1 VKESPDAEA
10 TADTA
15 WLLYDTALLQSGFQQ
30 DDVDAFASRM
40 YRTMKGA
47 LKLDS
52 LELEE
57 EIEVRE
63 RRVGGGRER
72 GKVEL
77 FGSGVITEG
86 LLFGLGCVGPG
97 PLTAIRSPSFD
108 LPVVPSA
115 KNHSCAP

>member
-1 VKESPDAEA
+1 MFVCLSLTAPAPPSLGPQVTESPDAEA

-57 EIEVRE
+57 EIEVRG
-63 RRVGGGRER
+63 RRAGGGRE
-72 GKVEL
+72 GKGRA
-77 FGSGVITEG
+77 FW
-86 LLFGLGCVGPG
+86 
-97 PLTAIRSPSFD
+97 
-108 LPVVPSA
+108 
-115 KNHSCAP
+115 